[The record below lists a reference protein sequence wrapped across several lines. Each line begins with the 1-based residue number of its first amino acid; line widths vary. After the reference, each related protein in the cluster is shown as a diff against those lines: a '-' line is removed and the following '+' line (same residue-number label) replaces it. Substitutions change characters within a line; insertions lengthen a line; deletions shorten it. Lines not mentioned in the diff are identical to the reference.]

1 MLKKFVRQIIPRW
14 GRSSAEAEFQLTSD
28 VFARRAMRM
37 AAEMLAVP
45 SALLQLSPEETM
57 VVVRY
62 MRALQIAQ
70 GTVFIRE
77 GEDHNTGFMV
87 LVLSG
92 EVTVETIVVSRVS
105 PITVT
110 VLGPGSMH
118 GELGLMD
125 GLPRSASCTASTD
138 LECAVLTRESIT
150 RLLDEHPRI
159 CAKLMIAISMRVGDR
174 LRDNTSKLKKYVQLT
189 KAMQEEI
196 EHLMP
201 K

>member
-1 MLKKFVRQIIPRW
+1 MLKKFLRTLIPGMGPPRA
-14 GRSSAEAEFQLTSD
+14 STDFHLTSD
-28 VFARRAMRM
+28 AFARRAMAQ
-37 AAEMLAVP
+37 AAQMLAAP
-45 SALLQLSPEETM
+45 SALMPLSLEEAQ

-62 MRALQIAQ
+62 MHPLQVAQ

-77 GEDHNTGFMV
+77 GDEHNTGFLV
-87 LVLSG
+87 LVLDG

-118 GELGLMD
+118 GDLGLID

-138 LECAVLTRESIT
+138 LQCAVLTRDSVV
-150 RLLDEHPRI
+150 RLLEAHPTI
-159 CAKLMIAISMRVGDR
+159 CAKLMIAISMRVGER

-189 KAMQEEI
+189 RAMQEEI
-196 EHLMP
+196 DYLMP
-201 K
+201 R

>member
-1 MLKKFVRQIIPRW
+1 MLMKFLRTLIP
-14 GRSSAEAEFQLTSD
+14 GMGPSHATTDFHLTSD
-28 VFARRAMRM
+28 AFARRAMAQ
-37 AAEMLAVP
+37 AAQMLAAP
-45 SALLQLSPEETM
+45 SALMPLSLEEAQ

-62 MRALQIAQ
+62 MHPLQVAQ

-77 GEDHNTGFMV
+77 GDEHNTGFLV
-87 LVLSG
+87 LVLDG

-118 GELGLMD
+118 GDLGLID

-138 LECAVLTRESIT
+138 LQCAVLTRDSVV
-150 RLLDEHPRI
+150 RLLEAHPTI
-159 CAKLMIAISMRVGDR
+159 CAKLMIAISMRVGER

-189 KAMQEEI
+189 RAMQEEI
-196 EHLMP
+196 DFLMP
-201 K
+201 R